1 MDNSNSSNTSAVE
14 GNKIVNYSL
23 PPLSSL
29 PTVATSNNNSSSN
42 NASTVSAAAREQRLT
57 PALTVFASATQSPT
71 SSPLSALSTPTKE
84 FPNAQML
91 RNIREKL
98 RRTPGGVSELQ
109 ALSFAEQ
116 SSFSSSISG
125 SGVGGEQPVKVIKNR
140 YLISAQPSHISAA
153 AAAKTPASYRH
164 LIDLTSSNLQC
175 VDVYTG
181 EQFLCKIINEPLHK
195 VQRAYFQ
202 LQQDEQLCR
211 STIYGH
217 SLIRGVHDLV
227 PLSKNRTYII
237 IAPVQQKQQRVYEN
251 LHTYIRHE
259 KRLCESE
266 ARAIFHQICQ
276 TVQVCHRN
284 GIILRDLKLK
294 RFYFIDEA
302 RTKLQYESLEGSM
315 ILDGDDD
322 TLSDKIGCPLYTAP
336 ELLCPQPTY
345 QGKPADMWS
354 LGVILYTMLVGQYPF
369 YEKANCN
376 LITVI
381 RHGNVQIP
389 MSLSKSVRWLMLS
402 LLRKNY
408 TERMTASHIFLTPW
422 LKEQRPFHLY
432 LPVDVQIV
440 DDWDT
445 EMDQDE
451 LECTEESNES
461 DLCDLSG
468 NKHEHEYEDIGVE
481 PLDYTHTTLQ
491 MAQTN
496 SSSSL
501 ALSTET
507 DADEDMG

>member
-14 GNKIVNYSL
+14 GNKIVNYAL

-29 PTVATSNNNSSSN
+29 STVATSNNNN
-42 NASTVSAAAREQRLT
+42 NASNVSAAAREQRLT
-57 PALTVFASATQSPT
+57 PALTVFASAATTTP

-91 RNIREKL
+91 RTIREKL
-98 RRTPGGVSELQ
+98 RRTPGGVCELQ

-116 SSFSSSISG
+116 SSFSSSLSG
-125 SGVGGEQPVKVIKNR
+125 CGVGGEQPVKVIKNR

-217 SLIRGVHDLV
+217 ALIRGVHDLV

-302 RTKLQYESLEGSM
+302 RLVYPPPPVSGQVYKAAKPDL
-315 ILDGDDD
+315 
-322 TLSDKIGCPLYTAP
+322 TLYFLSIYC
-336 ELLCPQPTY
+336 Y
-345 QGKPADMWS
+345 Q
-354 LGVILYTMLVGQYPF
+354 
-369 YEKANCN
+369 
-376 LITVI
+376 LI
-381 RHGNVQIP
+381 
-389 MSLSKSVRWLMLS
+389 
-402 LLRKNY
+402 
-408 TERMTASHIFLTPW
+408 IFL
-422 LKEQRPFHLY
+422 
-432 LPVDVQIV
+432 
-440 DDWDT
+440 
-445 EMDQDE
+445 
-451 LECTEESNES
+451 
-461 DLCDLSG
+461 
-468 NKHEHEYEDIGVE
+468 
-481 PLDYTHTTLQ
+481 
-491 MAQTN
+491 
-496 SSSSL
+496 
-501 ALSTET
+501 
-507 DADEDMG
+507 